1 MMHWEWC
8 YIGEHELPEKELIS
22 WGYQCFG
29 HSIVAFT
36 FCRDAWTLASVT
48 SNPRYSTLDFRNS
61 HLWILPYILASL
73 SLFSVVS
80 SDLSVAPKNYR
91 KLISIFDCLM
101 DQCTI
106 IKTYSLAPILF
117 VRKEVM
123 HIRTLSW
130 AHEPLSKKVRYSLSY
145 SSCSSERNQKAVQ
158 YARLLP
164 RSISIE
170 CESQMQ
176 MLTVFLFLLGPLN
189 SPLDSIYPYS
199 QTRTSNRSSSHRPV
213 RHFQWYYLW
222 SDPEFMS
229 ISHVFLHCVSLT
241 LSLQTYPFNIRI

>member
-36 FCRDAWTLASVT
+36 FYRDAWTLASLT
-48 SNPRYSTLDFRNS
+48 SNPRYSTLAFRNS

-117 VRKEVM
+117 VRKKWC
-123 HIRTLSW
+123 T
-130 AHEPLSKKVRYSLSY
+130 YG
-145 SSCSSERNQKAVQ
+145 
-158 YARLLP
+158 
-164 RSISIE
+164 
-170 CESQMQ
+170 
-176 MLTVFLFLLGPLN
+176 LFLGRMNPWARKSGIPSATHLAHQNATRKPSNMRVYCQEASLLN
-189 SPLDSIYPYS
+189 VNPKCRCWRCFCSFSGL
-199 QTRTSNRSSSHRPV
+199 
-213 RHFQWYYLW
+213 
-222 SDPEFMS
+222 
-229 ISHVFLHCVSLT
+229 
-241 LSLQTYPFNIRI
+241 